1 MKNIIVVLALV
12 FTVAINAQTKEVKKT
27 ETVNT
32 EKLTPEMAAKKNV
45 MLVNNVIVIDKK
57 TQNSLQQI
65 LISKYDVLNN
75 NKNLSPERRS
85 ALSESISSQIE
96 AVLGKDAFAKIKRDP
111 TLYKTL
117 VN

>member
-1 MKNIIVVLALV
+1 MKNLIVALTL
-12 FTVAINAQTKEVKKT
+12 FFALGINAQTKKTATTEVK
-27 ETVNT
+27 TVT
-32 EKLTPEMAAKKNV
+32 TTSEATAKKNV
-45 MLVNNVIVIDKK
+45 MLVNNIIIIDKK

-96 AVLGKDAFAKIKRDP
+96 AVVGKEAFTKIKRDT

-117 VN
+117 IN

>member
-1 MKNIIVVLALV
+1 MKNLIVAITLFFALG
-12 FTVAINAQTKEVKKT
+12 INAQTKKTATTEVK
-27 ETVNT
+27 TVT
-32 EKLTPEMAAKKNV
+32 TTSEATAKKNV
-45 MLVNNVIVIDKK
+45 MLVNNIIIIDKK

-96 AVLGKDAFAKIKRDP
+96 AVVGKEAFTKIKRDT

-117 VN
+117 IN